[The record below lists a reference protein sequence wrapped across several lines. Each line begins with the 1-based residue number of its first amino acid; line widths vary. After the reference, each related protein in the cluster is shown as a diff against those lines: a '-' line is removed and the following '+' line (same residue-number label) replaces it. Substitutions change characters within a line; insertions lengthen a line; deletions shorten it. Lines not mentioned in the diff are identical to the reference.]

1 MFAGQRT
8 NIKANTP
15 HIINERDTELQQEE
29 DDFERTSTGGFYGGV
44 GHRQGPM
51 TTEDASDA
59 DNLDQIL
66 NNNMIQL
73 SALNPEANRLQ
84 KKHSDLA
91 LV

>member
-1 MFAGQRT
+1 MKEA
-8 NIKANTP
+8 
-15 HIINERDTELQQEE
+15 

-66 NNNMIQL
+66 SSNMIQL

-91 LV
+91 L